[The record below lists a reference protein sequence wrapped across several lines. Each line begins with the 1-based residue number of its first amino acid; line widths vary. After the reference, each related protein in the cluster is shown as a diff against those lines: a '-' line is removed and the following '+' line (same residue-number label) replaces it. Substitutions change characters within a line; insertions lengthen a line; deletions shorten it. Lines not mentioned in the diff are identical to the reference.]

1 MLKQLR
7 AILAFASAAELL
19 WLATYGL
26 GPLRESTGLF
36 LTLLAGQVA
45 LWAWSFFR
53 LRITP
58 GPTLTAMLACGLLFR
73 LTLLPAQPHQSED
86 VYRYIWDAR
95 VASAGIS
102 PYRLPPEAPE
112 LEHLR
117 DSTVYPMLNSKS
129 YVTAYPP
136 LSQLLF
142 RVARALFGESITGM
156 KAIFC
161 AFEFGALL
169 LAWRLLVL
177 WRRPLQ
183 GLLLWAWNPLFVF
196 EFSHSGHSDSAMV
209 FFAVLSIYL
218 LELGRNS
225 ASVASWALAALSK
238 LHPALW
244 LPVLLRRTGIRAAL
258 PGGVVALA
266 LLAAYHRPDS
276 LASYLRSLGLYYRLF
291 EFNAGIHYALRWQRC

>member
-1 MLKQLR
+1 VLKQLR
-7 AILAFASAAELL
+7 AILAFAGAAEVL

-36 LTLLAGQVA
+36 LTVIAGQVA

-58 GPTLTAMLACGLLFR
+58 GPGVAAVLVCGLLFR
-73 LTLLPAQPHQSED
+73 ITLLPSQPHQSED

-95 VASAGIS
+95 VAAAGIS
-102 PYRLPPEAPE
+102 PYRFAPDAPE

-117 DSTVYPMLNSKS
+117 DGTVYPMLNSKG

-142 RVARALFGESITGM
+142 RASLALFGESITGI

-177 WRRPLQ
+177 WRLPQQ

-196 EFSHSGHSDSAMV
+196 EFSHSGHSDSTMV
-209 FFAVLSIYL
+209 FFAVLCIYL
-218 LELGRNS
+218 LELGRKS

-244 LPVLLRRTGIRAAL
+244 LPVLLRRTGILAAL
-258 PGGVVALA
+258 PGAALAGA
-266 LLAAYHRPDS
+266 LLAPNIPPES
-276 LASYLRSLGLYYRLF
+276 
-291 EFNAGIHYALRWQRC
+291 QV